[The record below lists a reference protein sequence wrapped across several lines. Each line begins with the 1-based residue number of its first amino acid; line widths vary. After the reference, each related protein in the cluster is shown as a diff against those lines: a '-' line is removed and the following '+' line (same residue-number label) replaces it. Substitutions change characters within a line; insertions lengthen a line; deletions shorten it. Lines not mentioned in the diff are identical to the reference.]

1 MLLSDFHPFGLTIHS
16 IKNVKLCSSIY
27 RCELHNKELKIYDVM
42 TMTQLCACPSHFNL
56 EENIS
61 YLPLPG
67 DDDGHGGL
75 FLVPE

>member
-1 MLLSDFHPFGLTIHS
+1 
-16 IKNVKLCSSIY
+16 
-27 RCELHNKELKIYDVM
+27 M

-67 DDDGHGGL
+67 DDGGHGGL
-75 FLVPE
+75 FLVHE

>member
-1 MLLSDFHPFGLTIHS
+1 
-16 IKNVKLCSSIY
+16 
-27 RCELHNKELKIYDVM
+27 M
-42 TMTQLCACPSHFNL
+42 TMTQLCACPSHNL

-75 FLVPE
+75 FLVHE